1 MLLDGLEFNVKLV
14 GKGFPCQRGVIY
26 QGVDDTL
33 GRLAEGACLY
43 RGTFCGY
50 RGSFS
55 GYRVLFFIGGLPS
68 SRDEMAAV
76 LVWSF
81 ACLLISL
88 SPISTALVIN
98 AIWLS

>member
-1 MLLDGLEFNVKLV
+1 MLLDGLKFNVQLI

-43 RGTFCGY
+43 RGNFY
-50 RGSFS
+50 
-55 GYRVLFFIGGLPS
+55 GYRVFFFIGGLPS

-76 LVWSF
+76 FVWFVKLFF
-81 ACLLISL
+81 AKS
-88 SPISTALVIN
+88 
-98 AIWLS
+98 

>member
-1 MLLDGLEFNVKLV
+1 MLLDGLKFNVQLI

-33 GRLAEGACLY
+33 GRLAEGTCL
-43 RGTFCGY
+43 Y

-68 SRDEMAAV
+68 SRDEMATV
-76 LVWSF
+76 LVMF
-81 ACLLISL
+81 IGPFFLLTINQL
-88 SPISTALVIN
+88 CVILR
-98 AIWLS
+98 I